1 MTKFASPYQRQTQE
15 AIQTP
20 SEVIQMA
27 RTVTD
32 PNGNQQIAPGAIRQV
47 ITPNESYIEVQT
59 KGGSTEIVSRK
70 GSGHSKLKS
79 GEVVYQD
86 LSVMNDSL
94 VPVQSKGSQS
104 STYRLD
110 SGGAR
115 IPSHVEVAQDPS
127 SLLSSTLLG
136 SKKVC
141 SSSKT
146 TSSYIQSKSG

>member
-1 MTKFASPYQRQTQE
+1 MMGARGYRFMGATAAAKFASPYQRQTQE

-86 LSVMNDSL
+86 LSVMIDFLYLFN
-94 VPVQSKGSQS
+94 Q
-104 STYRLD
+104 
-110 SGGAR
+110 
-115 IPSHVEVAQDPS
+115 
-127 SLLSSTLLG
+127 
-136 SKKVC
+136 KVVNRQL
-141 SSSKT
+141 
-146 TSSYIQSKSG
+146 IA